1 MTLPRFAILTSLALL
16 AIAAIAQEPEGAIP
30 TQVLVHADSKTDVVP
45 TPADI
50 KFEVNSKVAP
60 LTSLVPIKPSGV
72 QIALLIDDGLS
83 RSAGIQLNDLKA
95 FADSVPQGTE
105 LLVGY
110 MTNGTV
116 RVVSPFSTDHEAAAA
131 SIRLPFGSFDQSASP
146 YFCLSDFVKHWPG
159 AEAEGP
165 TPKARIVM
173 MITNGVDP
181 YNGSTRISNQDSPY
195 VAAAVTD
202 AQRAGVAVYSIYYRD
217 AGFRGGGS
225 AAFSGQSYL
234 QQVADGTGAESFYE
248 GNGNPVSLTPFFKE
262 FNHALAET
270 YVATFV
276 TDAQAGGREHLVRV
290 KMSSGVPKLKLRV
303 PDQVRPGNMEAPMV
317 GTPSGQ

>member
-30 TQVLVHADSKTDVVP
+30 TQVLVHAESKTDVVP
-45 TPADI
+45 NPSDI

-60 LTSLVPIKPSGV
+60 LTSLVPVKPSGV
-72 QIALLIDDGLS
+72 QIAFLIDDGLS
-83 RSAGIQLNDLKA
+83 RSSGIQLNDMKA
-95 FADSVPQGTE
+95 FLDSVPQGAE
-105 LLVGY
+105 VLVGY

-116 RVVSPFSTDHEAAAA
+116 RVASPFSTDHAAAA
-131 SIRLPFGSFDQSASP
+131 AALRLPFGSFDQSASP

-159 AEAEGP
+159 AAAEGLA
-165 TPKARIVM
+165 PKARIVM

-195 VAAAVTD
+195 VAEAVTD

-217 AGFRGGGS
+217 SGFRGGGS
-225 AAFSGQSYL
+225 AAFSGQGYL
-234 QQVADGTGAESFYE
+234 QQVADGTGGETFYE

-270 YVATFV
+270 YVATF
-276 TDAQAGGREHLVRV
+276 TTSAQAGGRDHLVRV
-290 KMSSGVPKLKLRV
+290 KMSSDVPKLKLRV
-303 PDQVRPGNMEAPMV
+303 PEEVRPGNLEAPV
-317 GTPSGQ
+317 GLPSGQ